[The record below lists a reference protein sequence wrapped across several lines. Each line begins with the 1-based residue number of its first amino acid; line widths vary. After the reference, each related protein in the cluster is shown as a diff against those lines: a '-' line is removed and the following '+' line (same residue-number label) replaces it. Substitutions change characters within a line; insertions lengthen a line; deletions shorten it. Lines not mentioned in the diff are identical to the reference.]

1 MKDKEILE
9 KAIEI
14 AIKNGYKEPFVFGM
28 GSSFSLDKFQIFKL
42 YFSHDFAKAFWGTKQ
57 KDTGYEEISGISG
70 GERVDTNAI
79 CIEAW
84 KYHLQQM
91 VLEEK
96 PIDYLRKFIDTTENP
111 TNDESSVVDKIEDDT
126 INFSPVI
133 FKNGKYKT
141 NNQDIITAMTHK
153 YKEVPCCAVCEN
165 TMIVYPVNSARPYCN
180 ICDDLVDEGTTKIL
194 I

>member
-1 MKDKEILE
+1 MNNEDVIR
-9 KAIEI
+9 A
-14 AIKNGYKEPFVFGM
+14 AIKKAAENGYEITDYVYKFGN
-28 GSSFSLDKFQIFKL
+28 SFWDLKGNMLQPDYNIIFS
-42 YFSHDFAKAFWGTKQ
+42 FDFAKAFWKPRNYNEAEFEILRG
-57 KDTGYEEISGISG
+57 EEF
-70 GERVDTNAI
+70 
-79 CIEAW
+79 W
-84 KYHLQQM
+84 KHHLQQM